1 MKEKIIEKICGEIL
15 NREGTKFV
23 DNNLQS
29 NLAYRPQFLYNDIK
43 NKNKKKKKVLSS
55 LEAELRYCSEFL
67 INVAFIAEG
76 GITLFLEI

>member
-1 MKEKIIEKICGEIL
+1 MKEKIIEELCGEIL
-15 NREGTKFV
+15 NREGTEFV

-43 NKNKKKKKVLSS
+43 NKKKVLSS
-55 LEAELRYCSEFL
+55 LEAELIYCSEFL
-67 INVAFIAEG
+67 INVAFITEG